1 VTADRRTGLI
11 PVGEGL
17 ATALEEEGDVMPSV
31 LLVDDEKSF
40 RLILESALA
49 AEGYEVRTAA
59 DVRSGR
65 AAWRLAPADLV
76 ILDRNLPDGDG
87 VELLKELRVE
97 RDERNLDTTFLV
109 VTAYADVDNAVLA
122 LKHGAD
128 DYVTKPVQLPD
139 LLVKLRKGLERRALE
154 RQVQALRRGAPDVA
168 SILRRSRSPR
178 MQRVIEM
185 AERVAESPDTP
196 VLVQG
201 ESGSGKD
208 LVARF
213 IHERTPT
220 RASHAFVELN
230 CAAITEQL
238 AESEL
243 FGHER
248 GAFTDAKTAKR
259 GLLELADGGT
269 IFLDEIA
276 DLGPSVQGKL
286 LRVLETMRF
295 RRVGGTQDRA
305 VDVRVISATHRD
317 LAAEVEAKQFRLD
330 LYHRLDVF
338 HLVVP
343 PLRERREDVI
353 EIATQFMGETARRL
367 RRPIEA
373 ISREAAEALLAYD
386 FPGNVRE
393 LRNVIERGVILE
405 TSSELTTRSIVLGRA
420 TSTPEESASFLRV
433 DVAANGEPPTLR
445 EVEATYVTKVL
456 EHVAWNKT
464 RAAKILGIT
473 FPTIQ
478 KKIQDYGLER

>member
-1 VTADRRTGLI
+1 MT
-11 PVGEGL
+11 
-17 ATALEEEGDVMPSV
+17 PSV

-40 RLILESALA
+40 RVILESALA
-49 AEGYEVRTAA
+49 SEGYAVRTAA

-65 AAWRLAPADLV
+65 AAWKSAPADLV

-87 VELLKELRVE
+87 VELLQELRAE

-168 SILRRSRSPR
+168 SILRRSRSAS
-178 MQRVIEM
+178 MQRAIEM
-185 AERVAESPDTP
+185 AERVAESADTP
-196 VLVQG
+196 VLLQG
-201 ESGSGKD
+201 ESGTGKD
-208 LVARF
+208 LLARF
-213 IHERTPT
+213 IHERTGA
-220 RASHAFVELN
+220 RADKALVELN

-248 GAFTDAKTAKR
+248 GAFTDAKIAKR
-259 GLLELADGGT
+259 GLLELADAGT

-295 RRVGGTQDRA
+295 RRLGGTQDRS

-317 LAAEVEAKQFRLD
+317 LALEVEAGKFRLD
-330 LYHRLDVF
+330 LFHRLDVF
-338 HLVVP
+338 HITIP
-343 PLRERREDVI
+343 PLRERREDLLD
-353 EIATQFMGETARRL
+353 IATQVMVEKARRL
-367 RRPIEA
+367 RRPVEA
-373 ISREAAEALLAYD
+373 ISREAADALLAYD

-393 LRNVIERGVILE
+393 LRNVIERAVILE
-405 TSSELTTRSIVLGRA
+405 STRELTTRSIVLGR
-420 TSTPEESASFLRV
+420 SASPAEEPAGFLRIEV
-433 DVAANGEPPTLR
+433 GSDGDPPTLR
-445 EVEATYVTKVL
+445 EVEAAFVTKVL
-456 EHVAWNKT
+456 EHVGWNKT
-464 RAAKILGIT
+464 RAAKILGVT

>member
-1 VTADRRTGLI
+1 
-11 PVGEGL
+11 
-17 ATALEEEGDVMPSV
+17 
-31 LLVDDEKSF
+31 
-40 RLILESALA
+40 
-49 AEGYEVRTAA
+49 
-59 DVRSGR
+59 
-65 AAWRLAPADLV
+65 
-76 ILDRNLPDGDG
+76 
-87 VELLKELRVE
+87 
-97 RDERNLDTTFLV
+97 
-109 VTAYADVDNAVLA
+109 
-122 LKHGAD
+122 
-128 DYVTKPVQLPD
+128 
-139 LLVKLRKGLERRALE
+139 
-154 RQVQALRRGAPDVA
+154 
-168 SILRRSRSPR
+168 

-230 CAAITEQL
+230 CAAISEQL

-330 LYHRLDVF
+330 LYHRLGVF

-353 EIATQFMGETARRL
+353 EIATQFMEETARRL

-393 LRNVIERGVILE
+393 LRNVIERAVILE
-405 TSSELTTRSIVLGRA
+405 TSRELTTRSIVLGRA
-420 TSTPEESASFLRV
+420 TSTHEEVASFLRV
-433 DVAANGEPPTLR
+433 EVGANGEPPTLR

-456 EHVAWNKT
+456 ELVAWNKT

>member
-1 VTADRRTGLI
+1 MT
-11 PVGEGL
+11 
-17 ATALEEEGDVMPSV
+17 PSV

-49 AEGYEVRTAA
+49 SEGYSVRTAA
-59 DVRSGR
+59 DVRTGR
-65 AAWRLAPADLV
+65 AAWRQAAADLV

-87 VELLKELRVE
+87 VALLEELRA
-97 RDERNLDTTFLV
+97 DASERNLDTTFLV

-122 LKHGAD
+122 LKRGAD

-168 SILRRSRSPR
+168 TILQRSRSPK
-178 MQRVIEM
+178 MQRVLEM
-185 AERVAESPDTP
+185 AARVAESPDTP

-213 IHERTPT
+213 IHERTPQ
-220 RASHAFVELN
+220 RAQSAFVELN
-230 CAAITEQL
+230 CAAISEQL

-248 GAFTDAKTAKR
+248 GAFTDAKVAKR

-269 IFLDEIA
+269 IFLDEVA

-286 LRVLETMRF
+286 LRVIETMRF
-295 RRVGGTQDRA
+295 RRVGGTQDRG
-305 VDVRVISATHRD
+305 VNVRVVSATHHD
-317 LAAEVEAKQFRLD
+317 LSAAVERKLFRLD

-338 HLVVP
+338 HLMVP

-353 EIATQFMGETARRL
+353 EIATQFMRETARRL
-367 RRPIEA
+367 GRPVDS
-373 ISREAAEALLAYD
+373 ISREASEALLAYD

-393 LRNVIERGVILE
+393 LRNVIERAVILE
-405 TSSELTTRSIVLGRA
+405 TSRELTSRAVVLGRPLSTTEA
-420 TSTPEESASFLRV
+420 TEPGFMQVQLGP
-433 DVAANGEPPTLR
+433 DGEPPSLR
-445 EVEATYVTKVL
+445 DVEREFVAKVL
-456 EHVAWNKT
+456 EHTGWNKT
-464 RAAKILGIT
+464 RAARLLGIT

-478 KKIQDYGLER
+478 KKIQDYGIG

>member
-1 VTADRRTGLI
+1 MT
-11 PVGEGL
+11 
-17 ATALEEEGDVMPSV
+17 PSV
-31 LLVDDEKSF
+31 LLIDDEKSF
-40 RLILESALA
+40 RLILESALTR
-49 AEGYEVRTAA
+49 EGYAVRTAP
-59 DVRSGR
+59 DVKSAR
-65 AAWRLAPADLV
+65 AAWAASPADLV
-76 ILDRNLPDGDG
+76 IVDRNLPDGDG
-87 VELLKELRVE
+87 VNLLSELKREAVE
-97 RDERNLDTTFLV
+97 SNLDATFLV

-154 RQVQALRRGAPDVA
+154 RRVQALRRREPDVA
-168 SILRRSRSPR
+168 AILRRTKSAK
-178 MQRVIEM
+178 MQRALEM

-196 VLVQG
+196 VLIQG

-208 LVARF
+208 MLASF
-213 IHERTPT
+213 IHALTPG
-220 RASHAFVELN
+220 RSESAMVELN
-230 CAAITEQL
+230 CAAISEQL

-269 IFLDEIA
+269 VFLDEIA
-276 DLGPSVQGKL
+276 DLGLGVQGKL

-317 LAAEVEAKQFRLD
+317 LEGAVAERAFRLD
-330 LYHRLDVF
+330 LFHRLDVF

-343 PLRERREDVI
+343 PLRERPEDI
-353 EIATQFMGETARRL
+353 LDLTEQFMTVTARRL
-367 RRPIEA
+367 GRRIES
-373 ISREAAEALLAYD
+373 ISAEAKEALQSYA

-393 LRNVIERGVILE
+393 LRNVVERGVILE
-405 TSSELTTRSIVLGRA
+405 KTNELTLRSIVLGRGM
-420 TSTPEESASFLRV
+420 PASEAQGEAFLRV
-433 DVAANGEPPTLR
+433 DAREDGELPSLR
-445 EVEATYVTKVL
+445 EVERDYVARVL
-456 EHVAWNKT
+456 EHTGWNKT
-464 RAAKILGIT
+464 KAAKILGIT

-478 KKIQDYGLER
+478 KKVQDYGLG

>member
-1 VTADRRTGLI
+1 MI
-11 PVGEGL
+11 
-17 ATALEEEGDVMPSV
+17 PSV
-31 LLVDDEKSF
+31 LVVDDEKSF
-40 RLILESALA
+40 RVILESALG
-49 AEGYEVRTAA
+49 AEGYAVRTAA

-65 AAWRLAPADLV
+65 EAWRKSAADLV

-87 VELLKELRVE
+87 VDLLEELRAE
-97 RDERNLDTTFLV
+97 ADARNLGTTFLV

-154 RQVQALRRGAPDVA
+154 RQVQALRRGTPEVT
-168 SILRRSRSPR
+168 SILRRSKSPA
-178 MQRVIEM
+178 MNRVIEM

-201 ESGSGKD
+201 ESGSGKE

-213 IHERTPT
+213 IHERTPS
-220 RASHAFVELN
+220 RHGDAFVELN

-248 GAFTDAKTAKR
+248 GAFTDAKSAKR

-269 IFLDEIA
+269 IFLDEIG
-276 DLGPSVQGKL
+276 DLGPNVQGKL

-295 RRVGGTQDRA
+295 RRVGGTEDRS

-317 LAAEVEAKQFRLD
+317 LAAAVESRSFRLD

-343 PLRERREDVI
+343 PLRERREDVL
-353 EIATQFMGETARRL
+353 EIASQFMIETARRL
-367 RRPIEA
+367 GRPLDR
-373 ISREAAEALLAYD
+373 ISKEAADALLAYD

-393 LRNVIERGVILE
+393 LRNIIERAVILE
-405 TSSELTTRSIVLGRA
+405 TGKELGRRSIVLGR
-420 TSTPEESASFLRV
+420 SGGTPEVHEAFLRIALGA
-433 DVAANGEPPTLR
+433 DGEPPSLR
-445 EVEATYVTKVL
+445 DVEKEYVTRVL
-456 EHVAWNKT
+456 EHVGWNKT
-464 RAAKILGIT
+464 RAAKLLGVS
-473 FPTIQ
+473 FPTVQ
-478 KKIQDYGLER
+478 KKIQDYEIG